1 MNKIVHDINVFYCC
15 SYIVYTIK
23 DKKRIKLGE
32 YPLGNMNLGLC
43 TGGIYPD
50 PNVRLQYI
58 HSFALSQTYV
68 ILPLTSYLLEPCQ
81 AMGMYI
87 PCLFM
92 LHTQVSKLIW
102 NLFQWRIQAFE
113 SGKYVIATGKS
124 RVTFIWF

>member
-1 MNKIVHDINVFYCC
+1 MYDINVFYCC

-50 PNVRLQYI
+50 LNVRLQYI

-81 AMGMYI
+81 AMGMYHVCLCCLYKYPNQEVEDSEGI
-87 PCLFM
+87 PNGNQIKRHFPHGSSSFC
-92 LHTQVSKLIW
+92 VR
-102 NLFQWRIQAFE
+102 N
-113 SGKYVIATGKS
+113 G
-124 RVTFIWF
+124 